1 MPLVKVEIIEG
12 KSQEYKNAILN
23 GIHAA
28 LVTAFQI
35 PVDDRNQRLLDLPTA
50 NFEKRTTKSSNFTV
64 IEIIAFKGR
73 SYEAK
78 KRLYSEV
85 VKNLSLSP
93 GIDSND
99 ILIVLNEQPLEN
111 WGIGGKPAA
120 KEDLG
125 FNINV

>member
-1 MPLVKVEIIEG
+1 MYELSG
-12 KSQEYKNAILN
+12 N
-23 GIHAA
+23 
-28 LVTAFQI
+28 
-35 PVDDRNQRLLDLPTA
+35 
-50 NFEKRTTKSSNFTV
+50 NFEKRTTKTNNFTV

-73 SYEAK
+73 SYDAK
-78 KRLYSEV
+78 KRLYSEI

-93 GIDSND
+93 GIDCND
-99 ILIVLNEQPLEN
+99 LLIVLNEQPLEN